1 MRRFTLPALA
11 AAALLALPATGAH
24 AASFSLEHA
33 LTMRTFQGLEW
44 SADGTRLAFVVT
56 QPDTAENTTQQD
68 VWMWDARTNR
78 ARQLTRFAKNDYAP
92 QFSAGGDTI
101 AFLSARGTGDDVKPA
116 IWFLPLDGGEPFAFG
131 RYPESVGEI
140 AWSPDG
146 RTIAFTML
154 DTLDKQVREWRK
166 KKWDHVVED
175 EQLQFNHLWVVDVAT
190 GKQKRLTSGSF
201 HVSNPRWSPDSR
213 SIAVLTSPTGRP
225 DDGNATDLAIVN
237 ASNGMTRMLGVMTGN
252 HVTWSP
258 DGKYVAW
265 AAMSDRTKYVAK
277 SDLWV
282 ALASPPNPA
291 VGAPRNLTA
300 SFDEDAYE
308 PAFSTH
314 SDTLFF
320 HAAIRTSSVVA
331 AVPVAGG
338 TVTLGTDRR
347 GEAMPMQSSGSRVAW
362 VQSSSNAAAEVWVA
376 DHANLEGRPVTAIH
390 AALSKLSLANT
401 RVVSWTSTDGVTV
414 EGVLVRPVTAWDHVP
429 MKTLVLL
436 HGGPYGTRYGLG
448 FQPYAQYFAA
458 RGYQVFLPNFRSSG
472 GYGTKFMLRE
482 RADWGGQDWRDVNS
496 GLDSL
501 VKWKLA
507 DPERLASMGHSYGGY
522 LTAWAITQTHRFD
535 AAIVSAGATDLPA
548 LWGQSDTHR
557 YRAFE
562 FGGEPWKTFD
572 EWRASS
578 PLAFIQNVKTPTLVL
593 NGEADQRIP
602 FPQAQVTY
610 QSLKAL
616 GVPTEFV
623 HYPREPHGL
632 REPRHRA
639 DWLVRMGDWLDRW
652 VK

>member
-1 MRRFTLPALA
+1 MRRPSLVFLAALA
-11 AAALLALPATGAH
+11 VAFAPASAR
-24 AASFSLEHA
+24 AASFTLEHV
-33 LTMRTFQGLEW
+33 LTLRSYPNLAW
-44 SADGTRLAFVVT
+44 SADGTRLAFVVS

-68 VWMWDARTNR
+68 VWLWDARTNR

-116 IWFLPLDGGEPFAFG
+116 IWFLPLEGGEPFAFG
-131 RYPESVGEI
+131 HYPESVGEI

-154 DTLDKQVREWRK
+154 DTLGKQVREWRK

-190 GKQKRLTSGSF
+190 GKQKRLTTGAY

-213 SIAVLTSPTGRP
+213 SIAVITNPTGRP
-225 DDGNATDLAIVN
+225 DDGNQSDLAIVN
-237 ASNGMTRMLGVMTGN
+237 VSNGYLRALGVLVGN
-252 HVTWSP
+252 HVVWSP
-258 DGKYVAW
+258 DGRYVAW
-265 AAMSDRTKYVAK
+265 AASADRTKYVEKA
-277 SDLWV
+277 DLWV
-282 ALASPPNPA
+282 ALAAPA
-291 VGAPRNLTA
+291 TPAAGAPRNLTA
-300 SFDEDAYE
+300 KFDEDAYA
-308 PAFSTH
+308 PVFSAA

-338 TVTLGTDRR
+338 AVTLGADRR
-347 GEAMPMQSSGSRVAW
+347 GEATPMTAARARVAW
-362 VQSSSNAAAEVWVA
+362 VQSSSEAAPEVWVA
-376 DHANLEGRPVTAIH
+376 DHPGLPGRPVTSLNAAI
-390 AALSKLSLANT
+390 SKLSLAET
-401 RVVSWTSTDGVTV
+401 RVVRWTSTDSVEV
-414 EGVLVRPVTAWDHVP
+414 EGLLVRPVTAWEHVP

-436 HGGPYGTRYGLG
+436 HGGPYSTRYGIG

-472 GYGTKFMLRE
+472 GYGTKFMVRE
-482 RADWGGQDWRDVNS
+482 RADWGGQDWRDVS
-496 GLDSL
+496 TGLDSL

-507 DPERLASMGHSYGGY
+507 DGERLASMGHSYGGY
-522 LTAWAITQTHRFD
+522 LTAWAITQTQRFD
-535 AAIVSAGATDLPA
+535 AAIVSAGATDLAA

-557 YRAFE
+557 YRAYE
-562 FGGEPWKTFD
+562 FGGEPWKTYD

-578 PLAFIQNVKTPTLVL
+578 PLAYIQNVKTPTLIL

-639 DWLVRMGDWLDRW
+639 DWLDRMGDWLDRW